1 MPSWSTDACP
11 SGAFSV
17 VQRSFGWQFLWRN
30 WWCFPLGFGGTL
42 FQTIWDDDEAT
53 SRTLLL
59 KTLLL
64 WLLDIC
70 FCGLI
75 PLKPV
80 FFALAARAVGYRQL
94 NHLTFSLLVNIP
106 GFVGAWSC
114 ISHRAIILPAAWVVV
129 ACLYKYIWGAW
140 NHNYNDHESWI
151 TFLYEYLFQINGTS
165 ILKPVPSISALS

>member
-80 FFALAARAVGYRQL
+80 FLLWPPG
-94 NHLTFSLLVNIP
+94 LLVTAN
-106 GFVGAWSC
+106 
-114 ISHRAIILPAAWVVV
+114 
-129 ACLYKYIWGAW
+129 
-140 NHNYNDHESWI
+140 WI
-151 TFLYEYLFQINGTS
+151 TWHLVCWLISQGLLELGAVYPTVQSYFPQHGWLLLVYINTYGELGITT
-165 ILKPVPSISALS
+165 IMTMKVE

>member
-30 WWCFPLGFGGTL
+30 WWCFPWGFGGTL

-80 FFALAARAVGYRQL
+80 FFFALAARAVGYRQL
-94 NHLTFSLLVNIP
+94 NHLTFSLLVKYPRVCWSLELYIP
-106 GFVGAWSC
+106 PCNHTSRSMGGCCLS
-114 ISHRAIILPAAWVVV
+114 IINTYGEL
-129 ACLYKYIWGAW
+129 G
-140 NHNYNDHESWI
+140 I
-151 TFLYEYLFQINGTS
+151 TTIMTMKVE
-165 ILKPVPSISALS
+165 